1 MKCKVC
7 GSSLVIKMAKFEKKT
22 GNTHVYTKCLKCGN
36 IVNQRTLIGNCLGD
50 LGSSQ
55 IIHIKKEK

>member
-1 MKCKVC
+1 LKCEKF
-7 GSSLVIKMAKFEKKT
+7 GSLLVVKMAKYEKKT

-36 IVNQRTLIGNCLGD
+36 VVNQRTLIGNCLGD
-50 LGSSQ
+50 LCGSQ